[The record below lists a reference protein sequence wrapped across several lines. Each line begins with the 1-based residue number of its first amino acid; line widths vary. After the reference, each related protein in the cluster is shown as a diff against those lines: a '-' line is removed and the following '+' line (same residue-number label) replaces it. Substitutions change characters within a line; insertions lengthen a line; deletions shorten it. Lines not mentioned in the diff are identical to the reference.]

1 MSTISVNSI
10 TAKTANS
17 DLTLTGNGTGKVV
30 LGDGNLIFPDADG
43 SADQLIKTD
52 GSGNL
57 SFVDAAGGGKVIQ
70 IVTAT
75 TATAVSSN
83 STTRADTTLTASITP
98 ANSANKI
105 LVIISQHCSA
115 GGGRADGDIIL
126 MRDSTDLINYSQ
138 QANVDNGMGNY
149 FFPYLDSPSTTSS
162 TTYKTQQARVDQSG
176 IFRTQ
181 VTHSSGQAQS
191 YITLIEMDYS

>member
-1 MSTISVNSI
+1 MSTVKANTVTAATTNGNVSI
-10 TAKTANS
+10 V
-17 DLTLTGNGTGKVV
+17 GNGTGKVT

-57 SFVDAAGGGKVIQ
+57 SFVDAAGGKVIQ

-75 TATAVSSN
+75 TATAVSSS
-83 STTRADTTLTASITP
+83 STTRVDTTLTASITP

-115 GGGRADGDIIL
+115 GGGRAVGDIIL

-138 QANVDNGMGNY
+138 QANVDDGMGNY
-149 FFPYLDSPSTTSS
+149 FFQYLDSPSTTSS
-162 TTYKTQQARVDQSG
+162 TTYKTQQKRVDQVG

-181 VTHSSGQAQS
+181 RTDTSGQAYS
-191 YITLIEMDYS
+191 YITLTELDYS